1 MTVTINVR
9 EYRREIQ
16 NEQSRETGKKW
27 YTRQKKQKNN
37 KQAKTKAQ
45 HNMWWDQHH
54 RAAQR
59 VPTL

>member
-9 EYRREIQ
+9 EYRRAIQ

-27 YTRQKKQKNN
+27 YTRQKQTKNN

-45 HNMWWDQHH
+45 HNMLDITIHTQ
-54 RAAQR
+54 
-59 VPTL
+59 TEIT